1 MLTPRSVSFVCA
13 VLIIVSLL
21 VATNVDGPWFGIAGW
36 GIALLV
42 AIVWLA
48 SILWFRRTGRAQ

>member
-1 MLTPRSVSFVCA
+1 MLTPRSISLVCA
-13 VLIIVSLL
+13 ALIIVSVL
-21 VATNVDGPWFGIAGW
+21 VGTNIDGPWFGIAGW

-48 SILWFRRTGRAQ
+48 SIRWFRRPERAE